1 QALLHR
7 KDKAGRLV
15 AFCSGVLINRRWVLT
30 AAHCTNYFN
39 VTMVRLGE
47 HDVTRNDDGVHEDFG
62 VAEVK
67 FYPGY
72 QPPKAYHDIS
82 LIKLTRT
89 VNLRRN
95 IRPACLPW
103 GNELGS
109 DLPLEGNTVTSTGWG
124 GTVFFGDPLS
134 PFLNEIDVTILSTDV
149 CAKSYSTFQDYAHD
163 YPQGLGEETLCIG
176 DPSDN
181 EIIKDNCPGDSG
193 GPAHLLRGGRY
204 IVVGI
209 VSHGFGGGKK
219 GFPGLYVNIQYPK
232 HIAWIKKVAFTRNW
246 QHQQDF
252 QYN

>member
-1 QALLHR
+1 GIESRANAGFGRNIGGRGNFGGGGNFGGEIESRKNAWPWMALLHR
-7 KDKAGRLV
+7 QDKAGRLI
-15 AFCSGVLINRRWVLT
+15 AFCSGVLVNRRWVLT

-82 LIKLTRT
+82 LIRLTRT

-95 IRPACLPW
+95 VRPACLPW
-103 GNELGS
+103 GNDLGG
-109 DLPLEGNTVTSTGWG
+109 DLPLEGHTVTVTGWG

-134 PFLNEIDVTILSTDV
+134 PFLNEIDVTIFSTDV
-149 CAKSYSTFQDYAHD
+149 CAKSYSTFIDYAD
-163 YPQGLGEETLCIG
+163 NYPQSLGEESLCIG

-181 EIIKDNCPGDSG
+181 EIIKDSCPRNVR
-193 GPAHLLRGGRY
+193 PACL
-204 IVVGI
+204 
-209 VSHGFGGGKK
+209 
-219 GFPGLYVNIQYPK
+219 PWVNELGSDLPLEG
-232 HIAWIKKVAFTRNW
+232 N
-246 QHQQDF
+246 
-252 QYN
+252 